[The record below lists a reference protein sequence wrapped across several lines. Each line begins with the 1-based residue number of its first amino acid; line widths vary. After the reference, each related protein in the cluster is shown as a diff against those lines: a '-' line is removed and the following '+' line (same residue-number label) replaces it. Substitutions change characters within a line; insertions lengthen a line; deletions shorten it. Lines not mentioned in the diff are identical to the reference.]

1 MAILN
6 VFYLTLGKVGI
17 SSASKY
23 NALKPVAELLCSLPL
38 LWAFFIIIIKGEKP
52 KDTHSRG

>member
-23 NALKPVAELLCSLPL
+23 NALKPVAELLRSLPL
-38 LWAFFIIIIKGEKP
+38 LWAFFIIII
-52 KDTHSRG
+52 